1 MIITHNVRAALSGA
15 VLLVFVAA
23 GCASP
28 GGEAE
33 WPQAVSVP
41 STEVAVEG
49 MEAPVRLGGY
59 GSALAFSAQDSTF
72 WLLTDRGP
80 NVDGAEADTKVFP
93 LPDYVPQVGVFR
105 YEGDSLRSVRRILL
119 FDKQGR
125 RIS

>member
-41 STEVAVEG
+41 SAEVAVEG

-93 LPDYVPQVGVFR
+93 PAGLCAASRRVP
-105 YEGDSLRSVRRILL
+105 L
-119 FDKQGR
+119 
-125 RIS
+125 

>member
-41 STEVAVEG
+41 SAEVAVEG

-59 GSALAFSAQDSTF
+59 GSALAFSARSRSRFTSVSTRSKRTRAADSA
-72 WLLTDRGP
+72 LRHSP
-80 NVDGAEADTKVFP
+80 ASSAI
-93 LPDYVPQVGVFR
+93 
-105 YEGDSLRSVRRILL
+105 SLAR
-119 FDKQGR
+119 
-125 RIS
+125 